1 MDSNYLNQQVNLAYA
16 AGLFDGEGCVN
27 YKKYKEKKRNGTYNC
42 WRISLEMAMTD
53 EATVRI
59 FHEIVEVGTVNEK
72 PRDKTGHKMQWR
84 WRCTFRDAYKVAIS
98 FFPFA
103 HTKAHKLHQVI
114 NHYTEE
120 KPTPENVINLQH
132 YKLWIAKNEYKKN

>member
-59 FHEIVEVGTVNEK
+59 FHEIVGVGTVNEK
-72 PRDKTGHKMQWR
+72 SREKTGHKMQWR

-120 KPTPENVINLQH
+120 KATPENVVDLNH
-132 YKLWIAKNEYKKN
+132 YKLWIAKKKERQE

>member
-1 MDSNYLNQQVNLAYA
+1 
-16 AGLFDGEGCVN
+16 
-27 YKKYKEKKRNGTYNC
+27 
-42 WRISLEMAMTD
+42 MAMTD

-59 FHEIVEVGTVNEK
+59 FHEIVGVGTVNEK

>member
-1 MDSNYLNQQVNLAYA
+1 
-16 AGLFDGEGCVN
+16 
-27 YKKYKEKKRNGTYNC
+27 
-42 WRISLEMAMTD
+42 
-53 EATVRI
+53 
-59 FHEIVEVGTVNEK
+59 
-72 PRDKTGHKMQWR
+72 MQWR

>member
-16 AGLFDGEGCVN
+16 AGLFDVEGCVN

-59 FHEIVEVGTVNEK
+59 FHEIVGVGTVNEK
-72 PRDKTGHKMQWR
+72 SREKTGHKMQWR

-120 KPTPENVINLQH
+120 KATPENVVDLNH
-132 YKLWIAKNEYKKN
+132 YKLWIAKKKERQE